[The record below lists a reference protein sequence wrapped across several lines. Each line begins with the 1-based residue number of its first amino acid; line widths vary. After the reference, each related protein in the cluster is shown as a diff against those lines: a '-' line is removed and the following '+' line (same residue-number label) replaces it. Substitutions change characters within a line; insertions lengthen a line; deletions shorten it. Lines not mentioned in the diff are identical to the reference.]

1 VSSTIAVAGTRT
13 RTIQTERSDRLFY
26 LIAGLVM
33 IAGVAVG
40 FHMFYLHGL
49 NDAGMPVTQQS
60 APLVYVHSGLMTC
73 WMVLFLLQCGLV
85 VKGNRRLHMR
95 LGAIAV
101 ALYAIIVPIG
111 VATALLQ
118 IHYADP
124 KSFSPFGPYRFLV
137 LPLAEIA
144 NFTLFVGAGFL
155 FRRTPALH
163 RALMLIGTLSVAQAG
178 IGRIGS
184 LRNAF
189 GQATHAAF
197 FPTFW
202 GSTVAVA
209 LFLWLVKLAMTRRV
223 DRHFPRHRSFRNFR
237 VIKQLCLHDHLVA
250 LACPPHHPVS
260 ESLHLLAPFVKV
272 TESHTNRQR

>member
-1 VSSTIAVAGTRT
+1 MQPQLQRHASTDARVHSADYVIGSTAAVAAIRPQ
-13 RTIQTERSDRLFY
+13 TIQAERRDRLFY
-26 LIAGLVM
+26 LIAGFV
-33 IAGVAVG
+33 IFVGVAIG

-60 APLVYVHSGLMTC
+60 APIVYVHSGLMTC
-73 WMVLFLLQCGLV
+73 WMLLFLLQCSLV
-85 VKGNRRLHMR
+85 VRGNRRLHMR

-101 ALYAIIVPIG
+101 VLYALIVPIG
-111 VATALLQ
+111 VITALLQ

-124 KSFSPFGPYRFLV
+124 RSFSPFGPYRFLV

-144 NFTLFVGAGFL
+144 NFALFIGAGFL

-163 RALMLIGTLSVAQAG
+163 RALMLMGTLSVAQAG

-184 LRNAF
+184 IRNAF
-189 GQATHAAF
+189 IQATHSAF

-209 LFLWLVKLAMTRRV
+209 LILWLLKLAMTRRF
-223 DRHFPRHRSFRNFR
+223 DRHFA
-237 VIKQLCLHDHLVA
+237 VA
-250 LACPPHHPVS
+250 LALFVASGLLSSYVSMTAWWLRFAHHIT
-260 ESLHLLAPFVKV
+260 H
-272 TESHTNRQR
+272 